1 MKNVLGSITGNLKVW
16 EENISKEETHI
27 LVAIRIGCE
36 NDKRIKR
43 MAEETRDEKMLAL
56 RHQNYEMTGEE
67 SKKEE
72 GFSVTEYVFTW
83 SEWKRKVMRKG

>member
-1 MKNVLGSITGNLKVW
+1 MENILAGIVGDVEVW
-16 EENISKEETHI
+16 EEEISKREIHI
-27 LVAIRIGCE
+27 FVAIRIGCE
-36 NDKRIKR
+36 SDKMIERV
-43 MAEETRDEKMLAL
+43 AEESRNEKMLAL